1 MAAPYQRLQWERD
14 GLDWPHREASRF
26 VQAAGMRWHIQTFE
40 PPPDS
45 SVPGSD
51 HPVALLIHG
60 TGAATH
66 SWRGVAPLL
75 AARFRVLSLDL
86 PGHGF
91 TDMPAGGA
99 PSAQLSL
106 PGMAQAIGALLTAL
120 GLKPALVVGHS
131 AGAAIGVRMC
141 LDGLIAPQALLS
153 LNGAL
158 LPLGGLAGQFF
169 QPAARLMSAV
179 PFVPQL
185 FSWRAADPAVLQRLM
200 DSTGSR
206 LDAAGMAL
214 YGKLVSNAGHAAGA
228 LAMMANWDLPQLAH
242 DLHRLKVPLC
252 MVVGANDQ
260 TISPRQA
267 RRVLA
272 ILLSSA
278 SAPQPSL
285 TTLADLGHLAHEE
298 RPDLVAAVV
307 LAQSDAVKAAP

>member
-1 MAAPYQRLQWERD
+1 MAAIHQRLQWERD

-26 VQAAGMRWHIQTFE
+26 VQAAGLRWHIQTFE

-45 SVPGSD
+45 SVTGSD
-51 HPVALLIHG
+51 QPVALLIHG
-60 TGAATH
+60 TGAASH
-66 SWRGVAPLL
+66 SWRGLAPLL

-99 PSAQLSL
+99 TSAQLSL
-106 PGMAQAIGALLTAL
+106 PGMAQAIGTLLLALE
-120 GLKPALVVGHS
+120 LKPALVVGHS

-141 LDGLIAPQALLS
+141 LDRLIAPQALLS

-242 DLHRLKVPLC
+242 DLRRLKVPLC
-252 MVVGANDQ
+252 LVVGANDQ

-272 ILLSSA
+272 MLSSSA

-285 TTLADLGHLAHEE
+285 TALADLGHLAHEE
-298 RPDLVAAVV
+298 RPDLVAAVI
-307 LAQSDAVKAAP
+307 LAQFDAVKAAT